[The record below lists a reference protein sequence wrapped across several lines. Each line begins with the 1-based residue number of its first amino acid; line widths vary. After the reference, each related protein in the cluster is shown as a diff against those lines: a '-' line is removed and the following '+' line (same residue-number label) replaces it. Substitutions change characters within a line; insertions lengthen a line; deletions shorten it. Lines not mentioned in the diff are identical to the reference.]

1 MITETMA
8 IEGLYVLSLAL
19 TSTEKWQAA
28 GSSLKTG
35 LRAEGLFI
43 GFAVFALVVTEI
55 LLFYVFSKNKRSEEH
70 LNQKI
75 NDLTVT
81 NVKLR
86 QEKEKTDEEIE
97 KLKNE
102 NTELAVTNEKLR
114 KESAQLTKTT

>member
-8 IEGLYVLSLAL
+8 VQGLYIISLAL
-19 TSTEKWQAA
+19 SSTEKWQAA
-28 GSSLKTG
+28 GSSLKPG

-43 GFAVFALVVTEI
+43 GFAVFALVITEI
-55 LLFYVFSKNKRSEEH
+55 LLFYVFKKNKRSEEQ
-70 LNQKI
+70 LNQKT

-86 QEKEKTDEEIE
+86 QEKEKTDEAIE

-102 NTELAVTNEKLR
+102 IAELTATNEKLR
-114 KESAQLTKTT
+114 KESAQLTHSA